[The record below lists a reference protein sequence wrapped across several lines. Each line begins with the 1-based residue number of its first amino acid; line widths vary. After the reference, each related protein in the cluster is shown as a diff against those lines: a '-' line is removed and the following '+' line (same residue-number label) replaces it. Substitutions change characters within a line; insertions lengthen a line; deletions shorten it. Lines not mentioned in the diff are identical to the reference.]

1 MNRFT
6 VTALPLAGIRLVE
19 RHALKDPRGFFSR
32 LFCAD
37 ELAAAGWRG
46 PVAQINHTLTRQA
59 GSVRGLHFQRP
70 PHAEMKLVSC
80 LAGEVWDVVVDL
92 RPDSSTYLHWHAQV
106 LSADNRRALLIP
118 EGFAHGFQTL
128 SADAQLLYLHS
139 HPYSPQA
146 EDGLNPTDDQ
156 LAIDWPQAITMMS
169 DRDRQHPMLAHRP
182 APWGPSTLIP

>member
-6 VTALPLAGIRLVE
+6 VTELPLAGVRLVE
-19 RHALKDPRGFFSR
+19 RHAREDSRGFFSR

-92 RPDSSTYLHWHAQV
+92 RPDSPTHLQWHAQI
-106 LSADNRRALLIP
+106 LSAANRRALLIP
-118 EGFAHGFQTL
+118 EGFAHGFQAL
-128 SADAQLLYLHS
+128 SADVQLLYLHNQP
-139 HPYSPQA
+139 HAPEA
-146 EDGLNPTDDQ
+146 EDGLNPSDER
-156 LAIDWPQAITMMS
+156 LAIAWPQAITMMS
-169 DRDRQHPMLAHRP
+169 DRDRQHPLLAHQP
-182 APWGPSTLIP
+182 ARWGLPSSHP